1 MTVWKE
7 IKIPIFFEYYEASD
21 KGEIRKK
28 SNNYI
33 LKQNIR
39 NGYNSVC
46 LYCPSTKKKSTKNV
60 HRIIAETFIQKNPSE
75 EHNKCVNHKDGNK
88 LNNNVENLEWCS
100 YKENTNHA
108 INNKI
113 VKIFTQSVD
122 QYDMNN
128 NYIKTFPS
136 IKQAEIETGVSNK
149 HISTVCKGKRKS
161 TGGFIWKYT
170 NSKENDNIVESC
182 EGHIIEDFPN
192 YKITNDGKIYSIK
205 SKKFLKPSTIPS
217 GKQKIKLSNN
227 GETKDF
233 YISALVKKYLKPP
246 QRSCS

>member
-1 MTVWKE
+1 MNVWKQ
-7 IKIPIFFEYYEASD
+7 IKTPIFSKYYEASD
-21 KGEIRKK
+21 TGEIRKK
-28 SNNYI
+28 SDKKI
-33 LKQNIR
+33 LSKNLR
-39 NGYNSVC
+39 NGYYSVC
-46 LYCPSTKKKSTKNV
+46 LYCPETQKKSTKNV
-60 HRIIAETFIQKNPSE
+60 HRIIAEVFVQKNTSKE
-75 EHNKCVNHKDGNK
+75 DNKCVNHKDGNK

-100 YKENTNHA
+100 YKENSNHA

-170 NSKENDNIVESC
+170 NSKENDNIVETC
-182 EGHIIEDFPN
+182 EGYTIKDFPN
-192 YKITNDGKIYSIK
+192 YKITKDGKIYSIK
-205 SKKFLKPSTIPS
+205 SKKFLKQTKMSS
-217 GKQKIKLSNN
+217 GYYKVKLCNN
-227 GETKDF
+227 GIQKDF
-233 YISALVKKYLKPP
+233 YVSVLIDKYLKN
-246 QRSCS
+246 Q